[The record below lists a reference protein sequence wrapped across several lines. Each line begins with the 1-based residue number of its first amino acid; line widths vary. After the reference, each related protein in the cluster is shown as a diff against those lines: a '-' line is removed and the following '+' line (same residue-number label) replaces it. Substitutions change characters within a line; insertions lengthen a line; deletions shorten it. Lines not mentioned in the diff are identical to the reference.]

1 MLLAGKLFQELGDF
15 SYKRFALMKETASLK
30 LRTAKL
36 CLIVGS
42 ESKTEIHLSF
52 GCPDSCKD
60 SMDSKSH
67 SEPVAFRRSHSAREC
82 RDSNFSGLVAG
93 EWWHPADDG
102 RIACDLCPRDCR
114 LKPGDRGFCFV
125 RQNVDGQMKLTT
137 YGRSTGFCIDPIEK
151 KPLNHFLPGT
161 PVLSFGTAGCNLG
174 CKFCQNW
181 DISKSR
187 EVERLSE
194 LAMPDSIAVAAL
206 KTDCRSVAFTYNDP
220 IIWAEYAIDTAHECR
235 RLGIHPVAVTAGYIS
250 PAARAEFF
258 HAMDAA
264 NVDLKA
270 FTEDFYERITYS
282 KLQPVLDTL
291 HWLKHES
298 DVWFEITNLIIADT
312 NDSPDE
318 LRRMCDWILQ
328 AVGAE
333 VPVHFSAFHPD
344 FRMMDQP
351 RTPHETLVMARDIA
365 IRQGLKFVYVGNVN
379 DVFNQSTWCP
389 GCGELLIERNWYQLG
404 QWNLDGNSCRKCG
417 TSIPGRFDKAPGTWG
432 NRRQPIRISDY
443 ASPHAKST
451 SHSNATSTDL
461 AVAPTVKNDPPM
473 NTLKTAP
480 EISSTQQQA
489 LQLAACEIVAAAVNG
504 SAPQLSDPSL
514 GGLADLEV
522 MGVFVTLKKS
532 GQLRGCVGMLGEP
545 MTIRPALLQAGHRT
559 AVADQRFP
567 PVAAHELPQLT
578 LDVTILFNFETI
590 HEIGEA
596 RTNAVEVGKH
606 GLKIIHA
613 GRSGLLLPIVAVE
626 HQWDAR
632 TFLEQVCRKAGL
644 PSNAWLQPD
653 SQLLRFE
660 GRLIEGPFSAAVA
673 ERAIQSSAPPRSTL
687 PSQDYVRSLA
697 TFVTANIRSLTQGA
711 IPACFPAYLSDRT
724 VDGLAI
730 QLILPN
736 GQQITFSRLQPN
748 GGVPLQMTLL
758 ELAQSAASW
767 LQQTKNA
774 SSLVSQISADV
785 LLLFNAE
792 QLKSV
797 NSETLSRMNP
807 GETLLLLTDGNKT
820 AWRFHRNT
828 PLPQT
833 LQQLFQD
840 VSLSDPNQ
848 AGLFRFAAC
857 CSCDNVTF
865 SSRPQ
870 PQKGTALR
878 KAAVAGKFYPSS
890 PKALAGLINSCLG
903 TIPDEKERWPAV
915 MVPHAGLQ
923 YSGRIAGQVFRRIHI
938 PESVII
944 IGPRHTRNGVDLAV
958 APNAEW
964 ELPGQSITSDVALAQ
979 VIVAGVPA
987 LQFDAA
993 AHAAEHSI
1001 EVELPFLARLAP
1013 QARVVGITIGSASL
1027 EQCLTIGHQ
1036 LAAVIRTLPVQ
1047 PLLVVSSDMNH
1058 FATDA
1063 ENRRLDELALKAM
1076 ETMSPAKLYETVRSQ
1091 NISMC
1096 GVLPAVIV
1104 MTALESLGQLKQAV
1118 RTGYSTSAETSGD
1131 TSRVVGYAGMLLGP

>member
-1 MLLAGKLFQELGDF
+1 MNPTDSF
-15 SYKRFALMKETASLK
+15 
-30 LRTAKL
+30 
-36 CLIVGS
+36 
-42 ESKTEIHLSF
+42 KTSSINSRQISSTRRHTD
-52 GCPDSCKD
+52 PDGQ
-60 SMDSKSH
+60 
-67 SEPVAFRRSHSAREC
+67 A
-82 RDSNFSGLVAG
+82 AG
-93 EWWHPADDG
+93 EWWHEAADG
-102 RIACDLCPRDCR
+102 RIACDLCPRDCH

-151 KPLNHFLPGT
+151 KPLNHFFPGS

-194 LAMPDSIAVAAL
+194 LAMPESIAAAAL
-206 KTDCRSVAFTYNDP
+206 KTGCRSVAFTYNDP
-220 IIWAEYAIDTAHECR
+220 VIWAEYAIDTARECR
-235 RLGIHPVAVTAGYIS
+235 QLGIHPVAVTAGYIS
-250 PAARAEFF
+250 PSARAEFF

-298 DVWFEITNLIIADT
+298 DVWFEITNLIIPDA

-318 LRRMCDWILQ
+318 LRRMCDWILES
-328 AVGAE
+328 VGAE

-344 FRMMDQP
+344 FRMTDRP

-365 IRQGLKFVYVGNVN
+365 VRQGLKFVYVGNVN

-404 QWNLDGNSCRKCG
+404 QWNLDGNVCRKCR
-417 TSIPGRFDKAPGTWG
+417 TLIPGRFDMSPGSWG
-432 NRRQPIRISDY
+432 NRRQPIRISEY
-443 ASPHAKST
+443 AAGPQVSSRSNRSLLPLLEPNTDDSPKEFH
-451 SHSNATSTDL
+451 
-461 AVAPTVKNDPPM
+461 APTAPTLMNSPLM

-480 EISSTQQQA
+480 ELSSPQQHA
-489 LQLAACEIVAAAVNG
+489 LHLAACEIVAAAVNG
-504 SAPQLSDPSL
+504 TAPQLSDPSL

-522 MGVFVTLKKS
+522 MGVFVTLKKA

-545 MTIRPALLQAGHRT
+545 MMIRPALLQAGHRT

-567 PVAAHELPQLT
+567 PVAADELRDLT

-590 HEIGEA
+590 HEVGEA
-596 RTNAVEVGKH
+596 RTAAIKVGTH
-606 GLKIIHA
+606 GLKIVHQ

-626 HQWDAR
+626 QQWDAR

-644 PSNAWLQPD
+644 PANAWLQPD

-660 GRLIEGPFSAAVA
+660 GRLIEGPFSTVVA
-673 ERAIQSSAPPRSTL
+673 ERAIQSSAPPRAML
-687 PSQDYVRSLA
+687 PSQDNVRSLA

-711 IPACFPAYLSDRT
+711 IPACFPDHLSDRT

-730 QLILPN
+730 QFALSN
-736 GQQITFSRLQPN
+736 GQRITFSRLQPS
-748 GGVPLQMTLL
+748 GGLPLQMTLL

-774 SSLVSQISADV
+774 ASLVSQISADV

-797 NSETLSRMNP
+797 NAESLSRMNP
-807 GETLLLLTDGNKT
+807 AETLLLLTDGNKT
-820 AWRFHRNT
+820 AWRFHRHA
-828 PLPQT
+828 PSQHT
-833 LQQLFQD
+833 LQQLSQD

-848 AGLFRFAAC
+848 AALFRFTAC
-857 CSCDNVTF
+857 CSCDDVAF

-870 PQKGTALR
+870 PQQGPALR
-878 KAAVAGKFYPSS
+878 KSAVAGKFYPSS
-890 PKALAGLINSCLG
+890 PNALAGLINNCLG
-903 TIPDEKERWPAV
+903 EVPIEKEHWPAV

-923 YSGRIAGQVFRRIHI
+923 YSGRIAGQVFRRVRI

-964 ELPGQSITSDVALAQ
+964 ELPGQIVASDIALAKA
-979 VIVAGVPA
+979 IIAGIPG

-993 AHAAEHSI
+993 AHVAEHSI

-1013 QARVVGITIGSASL
+1013 QARIVGITIGSVSL
-1027 EQCLTIGHQ
+1027 EQCLAIGRQ
-1036 LAAVIRTLPVQ
+1036 LADVIRKLPVQ
-1047 PLLVVSSDMNH
+1047 PLLVISSDMNH
-1058 FATDA
+1058 FATDI

-1076 ETMSPAKLYETVRSQ
+1076 ETLSPVTLFETVRSQ

-1096 GVLPAVIV
+1096 GALPAVIV
-1104 MTALESLGQLKQAV
+1104 MAALESLGQLKQAV
-1118 RTGYSTSAETSGD
+1118 RTGYATSADVSGD
-1131 TSRVVGYAGMLLGP
+1131 ASRVVGYAGMLLGGKLTSMTSRNQIWPQDSIIPPA

>member
-1 MLLAGKLFQELGDF
+1 MNPTTHSQRDERENFQN
-15 SYKRFALMKETASLK
+15 SNRQ
-30 LRTAKL
+30 
-36 CLIVGS
+36 
-42 ESKTEIHLSF
+42 LSTS
-52 GCPDSCKD
+52 P
-60 SMDSKSH
+60 
-67 SEPVAFRRSHSAREC
+67 
-82 RDSNFSGLVAG
+82 SGQVEA
-93 EWWHPADDG
+93 EWWHFADDG

-194 LAMPDSIAVAAL
+194 LAMPESIAVAAQQ
-206 KTDCRSVAFTYNDP
+206 TGCRSVAFTYNDP

-250 PAARAEFF
+250 PGARAEFF

-298 DVWFEITNLIIADT
+298 DVWFEITNLIIPDT

-328 AVGAE
+328 SVGAE

-344 FRMMDQP
+344 FRMTDRP
-351 RTPHETLVMARDIA
+351 RTPHETLIMARDIA
-365 IRQGLKFVYVGNVN
+365 VSQGLKFVYVGNVN
-379 DVFNQSTWCP
+379 DVFNQSTWCS

-404 QWNLDGNSCRKCG
+404 QWNLDGNACRKCG
-417 TSIPGRFDKAPGTWG
+417 TLIPGRFDKAPGTWG
-432 NRRQPIRISDY
+432 NRRQPIRISEY
-443 ASPHAKST
+443 ASLQSR
-451 SHSNATSTDL
+451 SISNSNTTPMNTT
-461 AVAPTVKNDPPM
+461 VAPTVKTVKNEPPM
-473 NTLKTAP
+473 NALKTAP
-480 EISSTQQQA
+480 ELSSAQLQS

-545 MTIRPALLQAGHRT
+545 MKIRPALLQAGHRT

-567 PVAAHELPQLT
+567 PVTAHELPLLT

-596 RTNAVEVGKH
+596 RANTVEVGKH
-606 GLKIIHA
+606 GLKIIHQ

-626 HQWDAR
+626 HQWNSI

-644 PSNAWLQPD
+644 PSDAWLQPD

-660 GRLIEGPFSAAVA
+660 GRLIEGLFSTAAA
-673 ERAIQSSAPPRSTL
+673 ERAIKSSAPLRSTL
-687 PSQDYVRSLA
+687 PSRDYVRCLA
-697 TFVTANIRSLTQGA
+697 TFVAANIRSLAQGA
-711 IPACFPAYLSDRT
+711 IPACFPENLSDRT

-730 QLILPN
+730 QLTLPN
-736 GQQITFSRLQPN
+736 GQQITFSRLQAN

-767 LQQTKNA
+767 LQQTTNAA
-774 SSLVSQISADV
+774 SSVSQISADV
-785 LLLFNAE
+785 LLLFDAEPLKLVNAE
-792 QLKSV
+792 I
-797 NSETLSRMNP
+797 LSRMNP

-820 AWRFHRNT
+820 AWRFHRNA
-828 PLPQT
+828 PSHHT
-833 LQQLFQD
+833 LQQLVQD
-840 VSLSDPNQ
+840 LSLSDPNQ

-857 CSCDNVTF
+857 CSCDDVTF

-870 PQKGTALR
+870 PQKGAALR
-878 KAAVAGKFYPSS
+878 KSAVAEKFYPSS
-890 PKALAGLINSCLG
+890 PKALEGLVNSCLG
-903 TIPDEKERWPAV
+903 TIPDEKESWPAV

-923 YSGRIAGQVFRRIHI
+923 YSGRIAGQVFRRVHI

-944 IGPRHTRNGVDLAV
+944 IGPRHTRNGIDLAV

-964 ELPGQSITSDVALAQ
+964 ELPGQVIASDVALAQ
-979 VIVAGVPA
+979 AIVAGVPA

-1001 EVELPFLARLAP
+1001 EVELPFLAGLAP
-1013 QARVVGITIGSASL
+1013 QSRIVGITVGSSSL
-1027 EQCLTIGHQ
+1027 AQCLTIGHQ

-1047 PLLVVSSDMNH
+1047 PLLVISSDMNH

-1076 ETMSPAKLYETVRSQ
+1076 ETRSPAKLYETVRSQ

-1104 MTALESLGQLKQAV
+1104 MAALESLGQLKQVV
-1118 RTGYSTSAETSGD
+1118 RTGYATSADKSGD

>member
-1 MLLAGKLFQELGDF
+1 MNPTDSF
-15 SYKRFALMKETASLK
+15 
-30 LRTAKL
+30 
-36 CLIVGS
+36 
-42 ESKTEIHLSF
+42 KTSSINNRQISSTRRHTD
-52 GCPDSCKD
+52 PDGQ
-60 SMDSKSH
+60 
-67 SEPVAFRRSHSAREC
+67 A
-82 RDSNFSGLVAG
+82 AG
-93 EWWHPADDG
+93 EWWHEAADG
-102 RIACDLCPRDCR
+102 RIACDLCPRDCH

-151 KPLNHFLPGT
+151 KPLNHFFPGS

-194 LAMPDSIAVAAL
+194 LAMPESIAAAAL
-206 KTDCRSVAFTYNDP
+206 KTGCRSVAFTYNDP
-220 IIWAEYAIDTAHECR
+220 VIWAEYAIDTARECR
-235 RLGIHPVAVTAGYIS
+235 QLGIHPVAVTAGYIS
-250 PAARAEFF
+250 PSARAEFF

-298 DVWFEITNLIIADT
+298 DVWFEITNLIIPDA

-318 LRRMCDWILQ
+318 LRRMCDWILES
-328 AVGAE
+328 VGAE

-344 FRMMDQP
+344 FRMTDRP

-365 IRQGLKFVYVGNVN
+365 VRQGLKFVYVGNVN

-404 QWNLDGNSCRKCG
+404 QWNLDGNVCRKCR
-417 TSIPGRFDKAPGTWG
+417 TLIPGRFDMSPGSWG
-432 NRRQPIRISDY
+432 NRRQPIRISEY
-443 ASPHAKST
+443 AAGPQVSSRSNRSLLPLLEPNTDDSPKELH
-451 SHSNATSTDL
+451 
-461 AVAPTVKNDPPM
+461 APTAPTLMNSPLM

-480 EISSTQQQA
+480 ELSSPQQHA
-489 LQLAACEIVAAAVNG
+489 LQLAACEIVAAAVSG
-504 SAPQLSDPSL
+504 TAPQLSDPSL

-522 MGVFVTLKKS
+522 MGVFVTLKKA

-545 MTIRPALLQAGHRT
+545 MMIRPALLQAGHRT

-567 PVAAHELPQLT
+567 PVAADELRDLT

-590 HEIGEA
+590 HEVGEA
-596 RTNAVEVGKH
+596 RTAAIEVGTH
-606 GLKIIHA
+606 GLKIVHQ

-626 HQWDAR
+626 QQWDAR

-644 PSNAWLQPD
+644 PSNAWLQSD
-653 SQLLRFE
+653 AQLLRFE
-660 GRLIEGPFSAAVA
+660 GRLIEGPFSTAIA
-673 ERAIQSSAPPRSTL
+673 ERAIQSSAPPRAML
-687 PSQDYVRSLA
+687 PSQDNVRSLA

-711 IPACFPAYLSDRT
+711 IPACFPDHLSDRT

-730 QLILPN
+730 QFALSN
-736 GQQITFSRLQPN
+736 GQRITFSRLQPS
-748 GGVPLQMTLL
+748 GGLPLQMTLL

-774 SSLVSQISADV
+774 ASLVSQISADV

-797 NSETLSRMNP
+797 NAESLSRMNP

-820 AWRFHRNT
+820 AWRFHRHA
-828 PLPQT
+828 PSQHT
-833 LQQLFQD
+833 LQQLSQD

-848 AGLFRFAAC
+848 AALFRFTAC
-857 CSCDNVTF
+857 CSCDDVAF

-870 PQKGTALR
+870 PQQGPALR
-878 KAAVAGKFYPSS
+878 KSAVAGKFYPSS
-890 PKALAGLINSCLG
+890 PNALAGLINNCLG
-903 TIPDEKERWPAV
+903 EVPVEKEHWPAV

-923 YSGRIAGQVFRRIHI
+923 YSGRIAGQVFRRVRI

-964 ELPGQSITSDVALAQ
+964 ELPGQIVASDIALAKA
-979 VIVAGVPA
+979 IIAGIPG

-993 AHAAEHSI
+993 AHVAEHSI

-1013 QARVVGITIGSASL
+1013 MSRIVGITIGSASL
-1027 EQCLTIGHQ
+1027 EQCLVIGRQ
-1036 LAAVIRTLPVQ
+1036 LADVIRTLPVQ
-1047 PLLVVSSDMNH
+1047 PLLVISSDMNH
-1058 FATDA
+1058 FATDT

-1076 ETMSPAKLYETVRSQ
+1076 ETLSPVTLFETVRSQ

-1096 GVLPAVIV
+1096 GALPAVIV
-1104 MTALESLGQLKQAV
+1104 MAALESLGQLKRAV
-1118 RTGYSTSAETSGD
+1118 RTGYATSADTSGD

>member
-1 MLLAGKLFQELGDF
+1 MNPTDSFK
-15 SYKRFALMKETASLK
+15 TSLINS
-30 LRTAKL
+30 RQISSTRRH
-36 CLIVGS
+36 
-42 ESKTEIHLSF
+42 TD
-52 GCPDSCKD
+52 PDGQ
-60 SMDSKSH
+60 
-67 SEPVAFRRSHSAREC
+67 A
-82 RDSNFSGLVAG
+82 AG
-93 EWWHPADDG
+93 EWWHEAADG
-102 RIACDLCPRDCR
+102 RIACDLCPRDCH

-151 KPLNHFLPGT
+151 KPLNHFFPGS

-194 LAMPDSIAVAAL
+194 LAMPESIAAAAL
-206 KTDCRSVAFTYNDP
+206 KTGCRSVAFTYNDP
-220 IIWAEYAIDTAHECR
+220 VIWAEYAIDTARECR
-235 RLGIHPVAVTAGYIS
+235 QLGIHPVAVTAGYIS
-250 PAARAEFF
+250 PSARAEFF
-258 HAMDAA
+258 HATDAA

-298 DVWFEITNLIIADT
+298 DVWFEITNLIIPDA

-318 LRRMCDWILQ
+318 LRRMCDWILES
-328 AVGAE
+328 VGAE

-344 FRMMDQP
+344 FRMTDRP

-365 IRQGLKFVYVGNVN
+365 VRQGLKFVYVGNVN

-389 GCGELLIERNWYQLG
+389 CCGELLIERNGYQLG
-404 QWNLDGNSCRKCG
+404 QWNLDGNACRKCR
-417 TSIPGRFDKAPGTWG
+417 TLIPGHFDMSPGSWG
-432 NRRQPIRISDY
+432 NRRQPIRISEY
-443 ASPHAKST
+443 ASELQVSSKSNHNLLPQLEPNTDDSLTNPHT
-451 SHSNATSTDL
+451 
-461 AVAPTVKNDPPM
+461 PTAITLTNSPVM

-480 EISSTQQQA
+480 ELSSPQQHA

-522 MGVFVTLKKS
+522 MGVFVTLKKA

-545 MTIRPALLQAGHRT
+545 MQIRPALLQAGHRT

-567 PVAAHELPQLT
+567 PVAADELRDLT

-590 HEIGEA
+590 HELGEA
-596 RTNAVEVGKH
+596 RIDAVEVGKH
-606 GLKIIHA
+606 GLKIIHQ

-626 HQWDAR
+626 HQWDTR

-644 PSNAWLQPD
+644 PSNAWLQSD

-660 GRLIEGPFSAAVA
+660 GRLIEGSFSTAVA
-673 ERAIQSSAPPRSTL
+673 ERAIRSSAPPGSTL
-687 PSQDYVRSLA
+687 PSQDNVRSLA

-711 IPACFPAYLSDRT
+711 IPACFPAHLSDRT

-730 QLILPN
+730 QLVLPDA
-736 GQQITFSRLQPN
+736 QRITFSRLQPN

-758 ELAQSAASW
+758 ELAQSAANW
-767 LQQTKNA
+767 LQQTKVGA
-774 SSLVSQISADV
+774 SLVNKISADV

-792 QLKSV
+792 QIKSV
-797 NSETLSRMNP
+797 NSEILSRMNP
-807 GETLLLLTDGNKT
+807 AETLLLLTDGNKT
-820 AWRFHRNT
+820 AWRFHRNA
-828 PLPQT
+828 PPEQT
-833 LQQLFQD
+833 FQQLLQD
-840 VSLSDPNQ
+840 IGLFDLNQ

-857 CSCDNVTF
+857 CSCNDVAF
-865 SSRPQ
+865 SGRPQ
-870 PQKGTALR
+870 PQQGPALR
-878 KAAVAGKFYPSS
+878 KSAVAGKFYPSS
-890 PKALAGLINSCLG
+890 PKALAGLINNCIG
-903 TIPDEKERWPAV
+903 EVPAEREHWPAV

-923 YSGRIAGQVFRRIHI
+923 YSGRIAGEVFRRVRI

-964 ELPGQSITSDVALAQ
+964 ELPGQIVASDIALAKA
-979 VIVAGVPA
+979 IIAGIPG

-1001 EVELPFLARLAP
+1001 EMELPFLARLAP
-1013 QARVVGITIGSASL
+1013 QARIVGITIGSASL
-1027 EQCLTIGHQ
+1027 EQCLAIGRQ
-1036 LAAVIRTLPVQ
+1036 LADVIRKLPVQ
-1047 PLLVVSSDMNH
+1047 PLLVISSDMNH
-1058 FATDA
+1058 FATDT

-1076 ETMSPAKLYETVRSQ
+1076 ETLSPVTLFETVRTQ

-1104 MTALESLGQLKQAV
+1104 MAALESLGQLKQAV
-1118 RTGYSTSAETSGD
+1118 RTGYATSADTSGD

>member
-1 MLLAGKLFQELGDF
+1 MNPAG
-15 SYKRFALMKETASLK
+15 
-30 LRTAKL
+30 
-36 CLIVGS
+36 
-42 ESKTEIHLSF
+42 SF
-52 GCPDSCKD
+52 NTSSIAGRRIS
-60 SMDSKSH
+60 STWREMDSDGQ
-67 SEPVAFRRSHSAREC
+67 A
-82 RDSNFSGLVAG
+82 AG
-93 EWWHPADDG
+93 EWWHQAADG

-151 KPLNHFLPGT
+151 KPLNHFFPGS

-194 LAMPDSIAVAAL
+194 LAMPDSIAAAAQQ
-206 KTDCRSVAFTYNDP
+206 TGCRSVAFTYNDP
-220 IIWAEYAIDTAHECR
+220 VIWAEYAIDTARECR
-235 RLGIHPVAVTAGYIS
+235 QQGIHPVAVTAGYIS
-250 PAARAEFF
+250 PGARAEFF

-282 KLQPVLDTL
+282 KLQPVLETL

-298 DVWFEITNLIIADT
+298 DVWFEITNLIIPDA
-312 NDSPDE
+312 NDNPDE
-318 LRRMCDWILQ
+318 LRRMCDWILES
-328 AVGAE
+328 VGAE

-344 FRMMDQP
+344 FRLMDRP

-379 DVFNQSTWCP
+379 DVVNQSTWCP

-404 QWNLDGNSCRKCG
+404 QWNLDGNVCRKCR
-417 TSIPGRFDKAPGTWG
+417 TVIPGHFDQSPGSWG
-432 NRRQPIRISDY
+432 NRRQPIRISEY
-443 ASPHAKST
+443 ST
-451 SHSNATSTDL
+451 EPQVSSGSNRSLLPQLDPNNEGPLKNFNPPVTPTSMDSRL
-461 AVAPTVKNDPPM
+461 M
-473 NTLKTAP
+473 NTLKTTP
-480 EISSTQQQA
+480 QFSSSQQQA
-489 LQLAACEIVAAAVNG
+489 LHLAACEIVAAAVA
-504 SAPQLSDPSL
+504 STAPQLSDPSL
-514 GGLADLEV
+514 SGLAQFEV
-522 MGVFVTLKKS
+522 MGVFVTLKKA

-545 MTIRPALLQAGHRT
+545 MKIRPALLQAGHRA
-559 AVADQRFP
+559 AVADQRFT
-567 PVAAHELPQLT
+567 PVAANELRDLT

-590 HEIGEA
+590 HETGES
-596 RTNAVEVGKH
+596 RTDAVEVGKH
-606 GLKIIHA
+606 GLKIIHQ
-613 GRSGLLLPIVAVE
+613 GRSGLLLPIVAIE

-644 PSNAWLQPD
+644 PTNAWLQPD

-660 GRLIEGPFSAAVA
+660 GRMIEGPFSSAVA
-673 ERAIQSSAPPRSTL
+673 DQSVRSSAPPRSTL

-697 TFVTANIRSLTQGA
+697 TFVTANIRSLIQGA
-711 IPACFPAYLSDRT
+711 IPACFPDHLSDQT
-724 VDGLAI
+724 VDGLAV

-736 GQQITFSRLQPN
+736 GPRITFSRLQPS

-758 ELAQSAASW
+758 ELAQSAATW
-767 LQQTKNA
+767 LRQSKIA
-774 SSLVSQISADV
+774 ASQISADV

-797 NSETLSRMNP
+797 NSESLSRLNP
-807 GETLLLLTDGNKT
+807 EETLLLLTDGNKT
-820 AWRFHRNT
+820 AWRFQRKA
-828 PLPQT
+828 PLEQT

-840 VSLSDPNQ
+840 IGLSDPNQ
-848 AGLFRFAAC
+848 AGLFCFAAC
-857 CSCDNVTF
+857 CSCDEVSVT
-865 SSRPQ
+865 SRPQ
-870 PQKGTALR
+870 PQQGPALR
-878 KAAVAGKFYPSS
+878 KPSVAGKFYPSS
-890 PKALAGLINSCLG
+890 PKALAGLINNYLG
-903 TIPDEKERWPAV
+903 EVPVEKESWPAV

-923 YSGRIAGQVFRRIHI
+923 YSGRIAGQVFRRVHI
-938 PESVII
+938 PASVII
-944 IGPRHTRNGVDLAV
+944 IGPRHSRNGVDLAV
-958 APNAEW
+958 APNSEW
-964 ELPGQSITSDVALAQ
+964 ELPGQVIASDVALAKA
-979 VIVAGVPA
+979 IVAGIPG

-1013 QARVVGITIGSASL
+1013 HSRIVGITIGSATL
-1027 EQCLTIGHQ
+1027 EQSLTIGRQ
-1036 LAAVIRTLPVQ
+1036 LADVIRTLPVQ
-1047 PLLVVSSDMNH
+1047 PLLVISSDMNH

-1063 ENRRLDELALKAM
+1063 ENRRLDELALTAM
-1076 ETMSPAKLYETVRSQ
+1076 ETLSPAKLYETVRSQ

-1104 MTALESLGQLKQAV
+1104 MAALESLGQLKQAV
-1118 RTGYSTSAETSGD
+1118 RTGYATSADTSGE

>member
-1 MLLAGKLFQELGDF
+1 MNPTDSF
-15 SYKRFALMKETASLK
+15 
-30 LRTAKL
+30 
-36 CLIVGS
+36 
-42 ESKTEIHLSF
+42 KTSSINSRQISSTRRHTD
-52 GCPDSCKD
+52 PD
-60 SMDSKSH
+60 
-67 SEPVAFRRSHSAREC
+67 
-82 RDSNFSGLVAG
+82 GQTAG
-93 EWWHPADDG
+93 EWWHEAADG
-102 RIACDLCPRDCR
+102 RIACDLCPRDCH

-151 KPLNHFLPGT
+151 KPLNHFFPGS

-194 LAMPDSIAVAAL
+194 LAMPESIAAAAL
-206 KTDCRSVAFTYNDP
+206 KTGCRSVAFTYNDP
-220 IIWAEYAIDTAHECR
+220 VIWAEYAIDTARECR
-235 RLGIHPVAVTAGYIS
+235 QLGIHPVAVTAGYIS
-250 PAARAEFF
+250 PSARAEFF

-298 DVWFEITNLIIADT
+298 DVWFEITNLIIPDA

-328 AVGAE
+328 SVGAE

-344 FRMMDQP
+344 FRMTDRP

-365 IRQGLKFVYVGNVN
+365 VRQGLKFVYVGNVN

-389 GCGELLIERNWYQLG
+389 CCGELLIERNWYQLG
-404 QWNLDGNSCRKCG
+404 QWNLDGNVCRKCR
-417 TSIPGRFDKAPGTWG
+417 TLIPGHFNMSPGSWG
-432 NRRQPIRISDY
+432 NRRQPIRISEY
-443 ASPHAKST
+443 AAEPQGPSMSNRSLLPQLELNNDDSPKVLHVPT
-451 SHSNATSTDL
+451 
-461 AVAPTVKNDPPM
+461 APTLINSPVM

-480 EISSTQQQA
+480 ELSLSQQQA

-504 SAPQLSDPSL
+504 TAPQLSDPSL

-545 MTIRPALLQAGHRT
+545 MMIRPALLQAGHRT

-567 PVAAHELPQLT
+567 PVAADELQDLT

-590 HEIGEA
+590 HEVGEA
-596 RTNAVEVGKH
+596 RTAAIEVGKH
-606 GLKIIHA
+606 GLKIIHQ

-626 HQWDAR
+626 QQWDAR

-644 PSNAWLQPD
+644 PSNSWLQSD

-660 GRLIEGPFSAAVA
+660 GRLIEGPFSSNVA
-673 ERAIQSSAPPRSTL
+673 ERAIQSSALPRSTL

-697 TFVTANIRSLTQGA
+697 TFVTANIRSLAQGA
-711 IPACFPAYLSDRT
+711 IPACFPSHLSDRT

-730 QLILPN
+730 QLALSN
-736 GQQITFSRLQPN
+736 GQRITFSKLQPSS
-748 GGVPLQMTLL
+748 GVPLQMTLL
-758 ELAQSAASW
+758 ELAQSAANW
-767 LQQTKNA
+767 LQQSKTA
-774 SSLVSQISADV
+774 PSQISADV

-792 QLKSV
+792 QLKSL
-797 NSETLSRMNP
+797 NSESLSRLNP
-807 GETLLLLTDGNKT
+807 EDTLLLLTDGSKT
-820 AWRFHRNT
+820 TWRFQRKV
-828 PLPQT
+828 LLEQT

-840 VSLSDPNQ
+840 LALSDSSQ
-848 AGLFRFAAC
+848 AGLFRFTAC
-857 CSCDNVTF
+857 CSCDEVSVT
-865 SSRPQ
+865 SRPQ
-870 PQKGTALR
+870 PQQGPALR
-878 KAAVAGKFYPSS
+878 KPAVAGKFYPSS

-903 TIPDEKERWPAV
+903 IVPEEKEHWPAV

-923 YSGRIAGQVFRRIHI
+923 YSGRIAGEVFRRVHI

-958 APNAEW
+958 APNVEW
-964 ELPGQSITSDVALAQ
+964 ELPGQIVASDIALAKA
-979 VIVAGVPA
+979 IIAGIPG

-1013 QARVVGITIGSASL
+1013 QARIVGITIGSASV
-1027 EQCLTIGHQ
+1027 EQCLTIGRQ
-1036 LAAVIRTLPVQ
+1036 LADIIRKLPVQ
-1047 PLLVVSSDMNH
+1047 PLLVISSDMNH
-1058 FATDA
+1058 FATDS

-1076 ETMSPAKLYETVRSQ
+1076 ETLSPVTLFETVRSQ

-1104 MTALESLGQLKQAV
+1104 MAALESLGQLKQAV
-1118 RTGYSTSAETSGD
+1118 RTGYATSADTSGD

>member
-1 MLLAGKLFQELGDF
+1 MNPTTHSQRDEREHFQN
-15 SYKRFALMKETASLK
+15 
-30 LRTAKL
+30 
-36 CLIVGS
+36 
-42 ESKTEIHLSF
+42 
-52 GCPDSCKD
+52 
-60 SMDSKSH
+60 
-67 SEPVAFRRSHSAREC
+67 
-82 RDSNFSGLVAG
+82 SNRQSSTSPSGQVEA
-93 EWWHPADDG
+93 EWWHFADDG

-194 LAMPDSIAVAAL
+194 LAMPDSIAAAAQQ
-206 KTDCRSVAFTYNDP
+206 TGCRSVAFTYNDP

-250 PAARAEFF
+250 PGARAEFF

-298 DVWFEITNLIIADT
+298 DVWFEITNLIIPDT
-312 NDSPDE
+312 NDNPDE

-328 AVGAE
+328 SVGAE

-344 FRMMDQP
+344 FRMMDRP
-351 RTPHETLVMARDIA
+351 RTPHETLIMAREIA
-365 IRQGLKFVYVGNVN
+365 VRQGLKFVYVGNVN

-404 QWNLDGNSCRKCG
+404 QWNLDGNACRKCG
-417 TSIPGRFDKAPGTWG
+417 TAIPGRFDKAPGTWG
-432 NRRQPIRISDY
+432 NHRQPIRISEY
-443 ASPHAKST
+443 ASPQSRSIHN
-451 SHSNATSTDL
+451 SNTTPVNTT
-461 AVAPTVKNDPPM
+461 VAPTVKTVKNEPPM
-473 NTLKTAP
+473 NALKTAP
-480 EISSTQQQA
+480 ELSSAQQQS
-489 LQLAACEIVAAAVNG
+489 LHLAACEIVAAAANG

-545 MTIRPALLQAGHRT
+545 MRIRPALLQAGHRT
-559 AVADQRFP
+559 AASDQRFP
-567 PVAAHELPQLT
+567 PVATSELPGLT

-590 HEIGEA
+590 HEIGEVRA
-596 RTNAVEVGKH
+596 SAVEVGKH
-606 GLKIIHA
+606 GLKIIHS

-644 PSNAWLQPD
+644 SSNAWLQSD

-673 ERAIQSSAPPRSTL
+673 EQAIQKSTTSQSPL
-687 PSQDYVRSLA
+687 PSQDYVRALA
-697 TFVTANIRSLTQGA
+697 AFVTANVRSLTQGA
-711 IPACFPAYLSDRT
+711 IPACLPDHLSDRT

-730 QLILPN
+730 QLTVPS
-736 GQQITFSRLQPN
+736 GQRVTFSRLQPN

-767 LQQTKNA
+767 LQQTKSAA
-774 SSLVSQISADV
+774 SPVSQISADV

-792 QLKSV
+792 PLKLV
-797 NSETLSRMNP
+797 NAEILSRMNP
-807 GETLLLLTDGNKT
+807 GETLLLLADGNKT
-820 AWRFHRNT
+820 AWRFHRNA
-828 PLPQT
+828 PSQHT
-833 LQQLFQD
+833 LQQLSQD
-840 VSLSDPNQ
+840 IGLSDPNQ

-857 CSCDNVTF
+857 CSCDDVTF

-870 PQKGTALR
+870 PQQGPALR
-878 KAAVAGKFYPSS
+878 KSAVAGKFYPSS
-890 PKALAGLINSCLG
+890 PKALAGLINNCLG
-903 TIPDEKERWPAV
+903 TIPDEKESWPAV

-964 ELPGQSITSDVALAQ
+964 ELPGQNLASDVALAQ
-979 VIVAGVPA
+979 AIVAGVPA

-1013 QARVVGITIGSASL
+1013 QARIVGITIGSASF

-1036 LAAVIRTLPVQ
+1036 LADVIRTLPVQ
-1047 PLLVVSSDMNH
+1047 PLLVISSDMNH
-1058 FATDA
+1058 FASDA
-1063 ENRRLDELALKAM
+1063 ENRRLDELAIKAM
-1076 ETMSPAKLYETVRSQ
+1076 ETLSPAKLYETVRSQ

-1104 MTALESLGQLKQAV
+1104 MAALESLGQLKQAV
-1118 RTGYSTSAETSGD
+1118 RTGYATSADTSGD
-1131 TSRVVGYAGMLLGP
+1131 TSRVVGYVGMLLGP

>member
-1 MLLAGKLFQELGDF
+1 MNPTDSFK
-15 SYKRFALMKETASLK
+15 TSLINS
-30 LRTAKL
+30 RQISSTRRH
-36 CLIVGS
+36 
-42 ESKTEIHLSF
+42 TD
-52 GCPDSCKD
+52 PDGQ
-60 SMDSKSH
+60 
-67 SEPVAFRRSHSAREC
+67 A
-82 RDSNFSGLVAG
+82 AG
-93 EWWHPADDG
+93 EWWHEAADG
-102 RIACDLCPRDCR
+102 RIACDLCPRDCH

-125 RQNVDGQMKLTT
+125 RQNVDGQVKLTT

-151 KPLNHFLPGT
+151 KPLNHFFPGS

-194 LAMPDSIAVAAL
+194 LAMPESIAAAAL
-206 KTDCRSVAFTYNDP
+206 KTGCRSVAFTYNDP
-220 IIWAEYAIDTAHECR
+220 VIWAEYAIDTARECR
-235 RLGIHPVAVTAGYIS
+235 QLGIHPVAVTAGYIS
-250 PAARAEFF
+250 PSVRAEFF

-298 DVWFEITNLIIADT
+298 DVWFEITNLIIPDM

-328 AVGAE
+328 SVGAE

-344 FRMMDQP
+344 FRMTDRP

-365 IRQGLKFVYVGNVN
+365 VRQGLKFVYVGNVN

-389 GCGELLIERNWYQLG
+389 CCGELLIERNWYQLG
-404 QWNLDGNSCRKCG
+404 QWNLDGNACRKCG
-417 TSIPGRFDKAPGTWG
+417 TLIPGRFDKAPGIWG
-432 NRRQPIRISDY
+432 NRRQPIRISEY
-443 ASPHAKST
+443 ASELQVSSKSNHNLLPQLEPNTDDSLTNPHT
-451 SHSNATSTDL
+451 
-461 AVAPTVKNDPPM
+461 PTAITLTNSPVM

-480 EISSTQQQA
+480 ELSSPQQKA
-489 LQLAACEIVAAAVNG
+489 LHVAACEIVAAAVNG

-545 MTIRPALLQAGHRT
+545 MKIRPALLQAGHRT

-567 PVAAHELPQLT
+567 PVAADELRDLT

-590 HEIGEA
+590 HELGEA
-596 RTNAVEVGKH
+596 RIDAVEVGKH
-606 GLKIIHA
+606 GLKIIHQ

-626 HQWDAR
+626 HQWDTR

-660 GRLIEGPFSAAVA
+660 GRLIEGSFSTAVA
-673 ERAIQSSAPPRSTL
+673 ERAIRSSAPPRSTL
-687 PSQDYVRSLA
+687 PSQDNVRSLA

-711 IPACFPAYLSDRT
+711 IPACFPAHLSDRT

-730 QLILPN
+730 QLVLPDA
-736 GQQITFSRLQPN
+736 QRITFSRLQPN

-758 ELAQSAASW
+758 ELAQSAANW
-767 LQQTKNA
+767 LQQTKVGA
-774 SSLVSQISADV
+774 SLVNKISADV

-792 QLKSV
+792 QIKSV
-797 NSETLSRMNP
+797 NSEILSRMNP
-807 GETLLLLTDGNKT
+807 AETLLLLTDGNKT
-820 AWRFHRNT
+820 AWRFHRNA
-828 PLPQT
+828 PPEQT
-833 LQQLFQD
+833 FQQLLQD
-840 VSLSDPNQ
+840 IGLSDLVQ

-857 CSCDNVTF
+857 CSCNDVAF

-870 PQKGTALR
+870 PQQGPALR
-878 KAAVAGKFYPSS
+878 KSAVAGKFYPSS
-890 PKALAGLINSCLG
+890 PNALAGLINNCIG
-903 TIPDEKERWPAV
+903 EVPAEREHWPAV

-923 YSGRIAGQVFRRIHI
+923 YSGRIAGEVFRRVRI

-964 ELPGQSITSDVALAQ
+964 ELPGQIVASDIALAKA
-979 VIVAGVPA
+979 IIAGIPG

-1013 QARVVGITIGSASL
+1013 QARIVGITIGSASL
-1027 EQCLTIGHQ
+1027 EQCLAIGRQ
-1036 LAAVIRTLPVQ
+1036 LADVIRKLPVQ
-1047 PLLVVSSDMNH
+1047 PLLVISSDMNH
-1058 FATDA
+1058 FATDT

-1076 ETMSPAKLYETVRSQ
+1076 ETLSPVTLFETVRTQ

-1104 MTALESLGQLKQAV
+1104 MAALESLGQLKQAV
-1118 RTGYSTSAETSGD
+1118 RTGYATSADTSGD

>member
-1 MLLAGKLFQELGDF
+1 MNPLDSVKTSSINGRLLSSTRRHTD
-15 SYKRFALMKETASLK
+15 
-30 LRTAKL
+30 
-36 CLIVGS
+36 
-42 ESKTEIHLSF
+42 
-52 GCPDSCKD
+52 PDGQ
-60 SMDSKSH
+60 
-67 SEPVAFRRSHSAREC
+67 A
-82 RDSNFSGLVAG
+82 AG
-93 EWWHPADDG
+93 EWWHEAADG
-102 RIACDLCPRDCR
+102 RIACDLCPRDCH

-151 KPLNHFLPGT
+151 KPLNHFFPGS

-194 LAMPDSIAVAAL
+194 LAMPESIAAAAL
-206 KTDCRSVAFTYNDP
+206 KTGCRSVAFTYNDP
-220 IIWAEYAIDTAHECR
+220 VIWAEYAIDTARECR
-235 RLGIHPVAVTAGYIS
+235 QLGIHPVAVTAGYIS
-250 PAARAEFF
+250 PSARAEFF

-298 DVWFEITNLIIADT
+298 DVWFEITNLIIPDA

-318 LRRMCDWILQ
+318 LRRMCDWILES
-328 AVGAE
+328 VGAE

-344 FRMMDQP
+344 FRMTDRP

-365 IRQGLKFVYVGNVN
+365 VRQGLKFVYVGNVN

-389 GCGELLIERNWYQLG
+389 CCGELLIERNWYQLG
-404 QWNLDGNSCRKCG
+404 QWNLDGNVCRKCR
-417 TSIPGRFDKAPGTWG
+417 TLIPGHFDRSPGSWG
-432 NRRQPIRISDY
+432 NRRQPIRISEY
-443 ASPHAKST
+443 AAEPLGPSMSNRSLLPQLESNNDDSPKALHVPTA
-451 SHSNATSTDL
+451 ATFINSP
-461 AVAPTVKNDPPM
+461 VM
-473 NTLKTAP
+473 NTQKTAP
-480 EISSTQQQA
+480 ELSLPQQQA

-504 SAPQLSDPSL
+504 TAPQLSDPSL

-545 MTIRPALLQAGHRT
+545 MKICAALLQAGHRT

-567 PVAAHELPQLT
+567 PVAAHELPHLT

-590 HEIGEA
+590 HEVGEA
-596 RTNAVEVGKH
+596 RTAAIEVGKH
-606 GLKIIHA
+606 GLKIIHL

-626 HQWDAR
+626 QQWDAR

-644 PSNAWLQPD
+644 PSNSWLQSD

-660 GRLIEGPFSAAVA
+660 GRLIEGPFSAAIA
-673 ERAIQSSAPPRSTL
+673 ERAIQSSTTLRPTL
-687 PSQDYVRSLA
+687 PSPDYVRSLA
-697 TFVTANIRSLTQGA
+697 TFVTANIRSLAQGA
-711 IPACFPAYLSDRT
+711 IPACFPSHLSDRT

-730 QLILPN
+730 QLALSS
-736 GQQITFSRLQPN
+736 GQRITFSKLQPSS
-748 GGVPLQMTLL
+748 GVPLQMTLL
-758 ELAQSAASW
+758 ELAQSAANW
-767 LQQTKNA
+767 LQQSKTA
-774 SSLVSQISADV
+774 PSQISADV

-792 QLKSV
+792 QLKSL
-797 NSETLSRMNP
+797 NSESLSRLNP
-807 GETLLLLTDGNKT
+807 EDTLLLLTDGSKT
-820 AWRFHRNT
+820 TWRFQRKVR
-828 PLPQT
+828 LEQT

-840 VSLSDPNQ
+840 LALSDSSQ
-848 AGLFRFAAC
+848 AGLFRFTAC
-857 CSCDNVTF
+857 CSCDEVSVT
-865 SSRPQ
+865 SRPQ
-870 PQKGTALR
+870 PQQGPALR
-878 KAAVAGKFYPSS
+878 KPAVAGKFYPSS

-903 TIPDEKERWPAV
+903 IVPEEKEHWPAM

-923 YSGRIAGQVFRRIHI
+923 YSGRIAGQVFRRVHI

-958 APNAEW
+958 APNVEW
-964 ELPGQSITSDVALAQ
+964 ELPGQVVASDAALAKA
-979 VIVAGVPA
+979 IVAGIPG

-1013 QARVVGITIGSASL
+1013 QARIVGITIGSASL
-1027 EQCLTIGHQ
+1027 EQCLTIGRQ
-1036 LAAVIRTLPVQ
+1036 LADIIRKLPTQ
-1047 PLLVVSSDMNH
+1047 PLLVISSDMNH
-1058 FATDA
+1058 FATDS

-1076 ETMSPAKLYETVRSQ
+1076 ETLSPVTLFETVRSQ
-1091 NISMC
+1091 SISMC

-1104 MTALESLGQLKQAV
+1104 MAALESLGQLKQAV
-1118 RTGYSTSAETSGD
+1118 RTGYATSADTSGD

>member
-1 MLLAGKLFQELGDF
+1 MNPTDSFKTSSINSRQLSSNRRHTDPDGK
-15 SYKRFALMKETASLK
+15 A
-30 LRTAKL
+30 
-36 CLIVGS
+36 
-42 ESKTEIHLSF
+42 
-52 GCPDSCKD
+52 
-60 SMDSKSH
+60 
-67 SEPVAFRRSHSAREC
+67 
-82 RDSNFSGLVAG
+82 AG
-93 EWWHPADDG
+93 EWWHEAADG
-102 RIACDLCPRDCR
+102 RIACDLCPRDCH

-151 KPLNHFLPGT
+151 KPLNHFFPGS

-194 LAMPDSIAVAAL
+194 LAMPESIAAAAL
-206 KTDCRSVAFTYNDP
+206 KTGCRSVAFTYNDP
-220 IIWAEYAIDTAHECR
+220 VIWAEYAIDTARECR
-235 RLGIHPVAVTAGYIS
+235 QLGIHPVAVTAGYITPS
-250 PAARAEFF
+250 ARAEFF

-298 DVWFEITNLIIADT
+298 DVWFEITNLIIPDA

-318 LRRMCDWILQ
+318 LRRMCDWILES
-328 AVGAE
+328 VGAE

-344 FRMMDQP
+344 FRMTDRP

-365 IRQGLKFVYVGNVN
+365 VRQGLKFVYIGNVN

-404 QWNLDGNSCRKCG
+404 LWNLDGNVCRKCR
-417 TSIPGRFDKAPGTWG
+417 TLIPGRFDKSPGSWG
-432 NRRQPIRISDY
+432 NRRQPIRISEY
-443 ASPHAKST
+443 AAEPQVPSMLNRSLLPQLESNNDDSPEDLHAPP
-451 SHSNATSTDL
+451 
-461 AVAPTVKNDPPM
+461 APTLMNSRVM

-480 EISSTQQQA
+480 ELSLSQQQA

-504 SAPQLSDPSL
+504 TAPHLSDPSL

-545 MTIRPALLQAGHRT
+545 MKIRPALLQAGHRT

-567 PVAAHELPQLT
+567 PVAAHELPHLT

-596 RTNAVEVGKH
+596 RTAAIEVGKH
-606 GLKIIHA
+606 GLRIIHQ

-626 HQWDAR
+626 QQWDAR

-644 PSNAWLQPD
+644 SSNAWLQPD

-660 GRLIEGPFSAAVA
+660 GRLIEGPFSTSVA

-697 TFVTANIRSLTQGA
+697 TFVTANIRSLAQGA
-711 IPACFPAYLSDRT
+711 IPACFPSHLSDRA

-730 QLILPN
+730 QLALSN
-736 GQQITFSRLQPN
+736 GQRITFSKLQPSS
-748 GGVPLQMTLL
+748 GVPLQMTLL

-767 LQQTKNA
+767 LQQSKTA
-774 SSLVSQISADV
+774 PSQISADV

-792 QLKSV
+792 QLKSL
-797 NSETLSRMNP
+797 NSESLSRLNP
-807 GETLLLLTDGNKT
+807 EDTLLLLTDGSKT
-820 AWRFHRNT
+820 TWRFQRKVC
-828 PLPQT
+828 LEQT

-840 VSLSDPNQ
+840 IALSDSSQ
-848 AGLFRFAAC
+848 AGLFRFTAC
-857 CSCDNVTF
+857 CSCDEVSVT
-865 SSRPQ
+865 SRPQ
-870 PQKGTALR
+870 PQQGPALR
-878 KAAVAGKFYPSS
+878 KPAVAGKFYPAS
-890 PKALAGLINSCLG
+890 PKALAGRINSCLG
-903 TIPDEKERWPAV
+903 IISEEKEHWPAV

-923 YSGRIAGQVFRRIHI
+923 YSGRIAGEVFRRVHI

-958 APNAEW
+958 APNVEW
-964 ELPGQSITSDVALAQ
+964 ELPGQIVASDIALAKA
-979 VIVAGVPA
+979 IVAGIPG

-1013 QARVVGITIGSASL
+1013 RARVVGITIGSASL
-1027 EQCLTIGHQ
+1027 EQCLAIGRQ
-1036 LAAVIRTLPVQ
+1036 LADVIRTLPVP
-1047 PLLVVSSDMNH
+1047 PLLVISSDMNH
-1058 FATDA
+1058 FATDT

-1076 ETMSPAKLYETVRSQ
+1076 ETLSPVTLFETVRSQ

-1104 MTALESLGQLKQAV
+1104 MAALESLGQLNQAV
-1118 RTGYSTSAETSGD
+1118 RTGYATSADVSGD
-1131 TSRVVGYAGMLLGP
+1131 ADRVVGYAGMLLG

>member
-1 MLLAGKLFQELGDF
+1 MTQMNSSAAAELNGRQAF
-15 SYKRFALMKETASLK
+15 STR
-30 LRTAKL
+30 R
-36 CLIVGS
+36 GND
-42 ESKTEIHLSF
+42 
-52 GCPDSCKD
+52 PDG
-60 SMDSKSH
+60 H
-67 SEPVAFRRSHSAREC
+67 IAA
-82 RDSNFSGLVAG
+82 
-93 EWWHPADDG
+93 EWWHFADDG

-125 RQNVDGQMKLTT
+125 RQNVDGHMKLTT

-194 LAMPDSIAVAAL
+194 LAMPASIAAAAQ
-206 KTDCRSVAFTYNDP
+206 KTGCRSVAFTYNDP

-250 PAARAEFF
+250 PGARAEFF

-282 KLQPVLDTL
+282 KLQPVLETL

-298 DVWFEITNLIIADT
+298 DVWFEITNLIIPDT

-318 LRRMCDWILQ
+318 LRRMCDWILES
-328 AVGAE
+328 VGAE

-344 FRMMDQP
+344 FRMMDRP
-351 RTPHETLVMARDIA
+351 RTPHETLIMAREIA
-365 IRQGLKFVYVGNVN
+365 VRQGLKFVYVGNVN

-404 QWNLDGNSCRKCG
+404 QWNLDGNACRKCG
-417 TSIPGRFDKAPGTWG
+417 ALIPGRFDKAPGTWG
-432 NRRQPIRISDY
+432 NRRQPIRISEY
-443 ASPHAKST
+443 ASPPQRLST
-451 SHSNATSTDL
+451 NLSTPQTNTS
-461 AVAPTVKNDPPM
+461 VALPVQNNPPM
-473 NTLKTAP
+473 NAVKTAP
-480 EISSTQQQA
+480 ELSSTQQQA

-545 MTIRPALLQAGHRT
+545 MKIRPALLQAGHRT
-559 AVADQRFP
+559 AVSDQRFP
-567 PVAAHELPQLT
+567 PVAAHELPLLT

-596 RTNAVEVGKH
+596 RAKAVEVGKH
-606 GLKIIHA
+606 GLKIIHE

-644 PSNAWLQPD
+644 PSNTWLQPD
-653 SQLLRFE
+653 CQLLRFE

-673 ERAIQSSAPPRSTL
+673 ERAIQSSTPRRKNL
-687 PSQDYVRSLA
+687 PSPDNVRSIA
-697 TFVTANIRSLTQGA
+697 TFVTGNVRSLTHGA
-711 IPACFPAYLSDRT
+711 IPACFPDHLSDRT

-730 QLILPN
+730 QLTLPN
-736 GQQITFSRLQPN
+736 AQRITFSRLQPS

-758 ELAQSAASW
+758 ELCQSAAQW
-767 LQQTKNA
+767 LQQTKGGA
-774 SSLVSQISADV
+774 SVVDQITADV

-792 QLKSV
+792 RLKSV
-797 NSETLSRMNP
+797 NSEILSSMNP
-807 GETLLLLTDGNKT
+807 AETLLLLTDGSKT
-820 AWRFHRNT
+820 SGRFHRNA
-828 PLPQT
+828 PSQHT
-833 LQQLFQD
+833 LQQLSQD

-848 AGLFRFAAC
+848 AALFRFAAC
-857 CSCDNVTF
+857 CSCDDVTF

-870 PQKGTALR
+870 PQQGPALR

-903 TIPDEKERWPAV
+903 TIPDEKESWPAV

-923 YSGRIAGQVFRRIHI
+923 YSGRIAGQVLRRIRI

-958 APNAEW
+958 APNSEW
-964 ELPGQSITSDVALAQ
+964 ELPGQLIASDAALAKA
-979 VIVAGVPA
+979 IVAGIPG

-1013 QARVVGITIGSASL
+1013 QSRVVGITIGSASF

-1036 LAAVIRTLPVQ
+1036 LAAVIRTLPVP
-1047 PLLVVSSDMNH
+1047 PLLVISSDMNH
-1058 FATDA
+1058 FATDV
-1063 ENRRLDELALKAM
+1063 ENRRLDELALQAM
-1076 ETMSPAKLYETVRSQ
+1076 ETLSPAKLYETVRSQ

-1104 MTALESLGQLKQAV
+1104 MAALESLGQLKQAV
-1118 RTGYSTSAETSGD
+1118 RTCYATSADTSGD

>member
-1 MLLAGKLFQELGDF
+1 MNPTDSF
-15 SYKRFALMKETASLK
+15 
-30 LRTAKL
+30 
-36 CLIVGS
+36 
-42 ESKTEIHLSF
+42 KTSSISSRQISSTRRHTD
-52 GCPDSCKD
+52 PD
-60 SMDSKSH
+60 
-67 SEPVAFRRSHSAREC
+67 
-82 RDSNFSGLVAG
+82 GQTAG
-93 EWWHPADDG
+93 EWWHEAADG
-102 RIACDLCPRDCR
+102 RIACDLCPRDCH

-151 KPLNHFLPGT
+151 KPLNHFFPGS

-194 LAMPDSIAVAAL
+194 LAMPESIAAAAL
-206 KTDCRSVAFTYNDP
+206 KTGCRSVAFTYNDP
-220 IIWAEYAIDTAHECR
+220 VIWAEYAIDTARECR
-235 RLGIHPVAVTAGYIS
+235 QLGIHPVAVTAGYIS
-250 PAARAEFF
+250 PSARAEFF

-298 DVWFEITNLIIADT
+298 DVWFEITNLIIPDA

-328 AVGAE
+328 SVGAE

-344 FRMMDQP
+344 FRMTDRP

-365 IRQGLKFVYVGNVN
+365 VRQGLKFVYVGNVN

-389 GCGELLIERNWYQLG
+389 CCGELLIERNWYQLG
-404 QWNLDGNSCRKCG
+404 QWNLDGNVCRKCR
-417 TSIPGRFDKAPGTWG
+417 TLIPGHFDMSPGSWG
-432 NRRQPIRISDY
+432 NRRQPIRISEY
-443 ASPHAKST
+443 AAEPQGPSMSNRSLLPQLELNNDDSSKVLHVST
-451 SHSNATSTDL
+451 
-461 AVAPTVKNDPPM
+461 APTLINSPVM

-480 EISSTQQQA
+480 ELSLSQQQA

-504 SAPQLSDPSL
+504 TAPQLSDPSL

-545 MTIRPALLQAGHRT
+545 MMIRPALLQAGHRT

-567 PVAAHELPQLT
+567 PVAADELQDLT

-590 HEIGEA
+590 HEVGEA
-596 RTNAVEVGKH
+596 RTAAIEVGKH
-606 GLKIIHA
+606 GVKIIHQ

-626 HQWDAR
+626 QQWDAR

-644 PSNAWLQPD
+644 PSNSWLQSD

-660 GRLIEGPFSAAVA
+660 GRLIEGPFSSNVA
-673 ERAIQSSAPPRSTL
+673 ERAIQSSALPRSTL

-697 TFVTANIRSLTQGA
+697 TFVTANIRSLAQGA
-711 IPACFPAYLSDRT
+711 IPACFPGHLSDRT

-730 QLILPN
+730 QLASSN
-736 GQQITFSRLQPN
+736 GQRITFSKLQPSS
-748 GGVPLQMTLL
+748 GVPLQMTLL
-758 ELAQSAASW
+758 ELAQSAANW
-767 LQQTKNA
+767 LQLTKVGA
-774 SSLVSQISADV
+774 SLVNKISADV
-785 LLLFNAE
+785 LLLLNAE
-792 QLKSV
+792 QIKSV
-797 NSETLSRMNP
+797 NSEILSRMNP
-807 GETLLLLTDGNKT
+807 AETLLLLTDGNKT
-820 AWRFHRNT
+820 AWRFHRNA
-828 PLPQT
+828 PPEQT
-833 LQQLFQD
+833 FQQLLQD
-840 VSLSDPNQ
+840 IGLSDLNQ

-857 CSCDNVTF
+857 CSCNDVAF

-870 PQKGTALR
+870 PQQGPALR
-878 KAAVAGKFYPSS
+878 KSAVAGKFYPSS
-890 PKALAGLINSCLG
+890 PKALAGLINNCIG
-903 TIPDEKERWPAV
+903 EVPAEREHWPAV

-923 YSGRIAGQVFRRIHI
+923 YSGRIAGEVFRRVHI

-958 APNAEW
+958 APNVEW
-964 ELPGQSITSDVALAQ
+964 ELPGQIVASDIALAKA
-979 VIVAGVPA
+979 IIAGIPG

-1013 QARVVGITIGSASL
+1013 QARIVGITIGSASV
-1027 EQCLTIGHQ
+1027 EQCLTIGRQ
-1036 LAAVIRTLPVQ
+1036 LADIIRKLPVQ
-1047 PLLVVSSDMNH
+1047 PLLVISSDMNH
-1058 FATDA
+1058 FATDS

-1076 ETMSPAKLYETVRSQ
+1076 ETLSPVTLFETVRSQ

-1096 GVLPAVIV
+1096 GVFPAVIV
-1104 MTALESLGQLKQAV
+1104 MAALESLGQLKQAV
-1118 RTGYSTSAETSGD
+1118 RTGYANSADTSGD

>member
-1 MLLAGKLFQELGDF
+1 MNPTDSFK
-15 SYKRFALMKETASLK
+15 TSLINS
-30 LRTAKL
+30 RQISSTRRH
-36 CLIVGS
+36 
-42 ESKTEIHLSF
+42 TD
-52 GCPDSCKD
+52 PDGQ
-60 SMDSKSH
+60 
-67 SEPVAFRRSHSAREC
+67 A
-82 RDSNFSGLVAG
+82 AG
-93 EWWHPADDG
+93 EWWHEAADG
-102 RIACDLCPRDCR
+102 RIACDLCPRDCH

-151 KPLNHFLPGT
+151 KPLNHFFPGS

-194 LAMPDSIAVAAL
+194 LAMPESIAAAAL
-206 KTDCRSVAFTYNDP
+206 KTGCRSVAFTYNDP
-220 IIWAEYAIDTAHECR
+220 VIWAEYAIDTARECR
-235 RLGIHPVAVTAGYIS
+235 QLGIHPVAVTAGYIS
-250 PAARAEFF
+250 PSARAEFF

-270 FTEDFYERITYS
+270 FTEDFYERITFS

-298 DVWFEITNLIIADT
+298 DVWFEITNLIIPDA

-328 AVGAE
+328 SVGAE

-344 FRMMDQP
+344 FRMTDRP

-365 IRQGLKFVYVGNVN
+365 VRQGLKFVYVGNVN

-389 GCGELLIERNWYQLG
+389 CCGELLIERNWYQLG
-404 QWNLDGNSCRKCG
+404 QWNLDGNVCRKCR
-417 TSIPGRFDKAPGTWG
+417 TLIPGHFDRSPGSWG
-432 NRRQPIRISDY
+432 NRRQPIRISEY
-443 ASPHAKST
+443 AAEPQGPSMSNRSLLPQLEPNTDDSLTNPHTPTAITLTNSP
-451 SHSNATSTDL
+451 
-461 AVAPTVKNDPPM
+461 VM

-480 EISSTQQQA
+480 ELSSPQQHA

-522 MGVFVTLKKS
+522 MGVFVTLKKA

-545 MTIRPALLQAGHRT
+545 MQIRPALLQAGHRT

-567 PVAAHELPQLT
+567 PVAADELRDLT

-590 HEIGEA
+590 HELGEA
-596 RTNAVEVGKH
+596 RIDAVEVGKH
-606 GLKIIHA
+606 GLKIIHQ

-626 HQWDAR
+626 HQWDTR

-644 PSNAWLQPD
+644 PSNAWLQSD

-660 GRLIEGPFSAAVA
+660 GRLIEGSFSTAVA
-673 ERAIQSSAPPRSTL
+673 ERAIRSSAPPGSTL
-687 PSQDYVRSLA
+687 PSQDNVRSLA

-711 IPACFPAYLSDRT
+711 IPACFPAHLSDRT

-730 QLILPN
+730 QLVLPDA
-736 GQQITFSRLQPN
+736 QRITFSRLQPN

-758 ELAQSAASW
+758 ELAQSAANW
-767 LQQTKNA
+767 LQQTKVGA
-774 SSLVSQISADV
+774 SLVNKISADV

-792 QLKSV
+792 QIKSV
-797 NSETLSRMNP
+797 NSEILSRMNP
-807 GETLLLLTDGNKT
+807 AETLLLLTDGNKT
-820 AWRFHRNT
+820 AWRFHRNA
-828 PLPQT
+828 PPEQT
-833 LQQLFQD
+833 FQQLLQD
-840 VSLSDPNQ
+840 IGLFDLNQ

-857 CSCDNVTF
+857 CSCNDVAF
-865 SSRPQ
+865 SGRPQ
-870 PQKGTALR
+870 PQQGPALR
-878 KAAVAGKFYPSS
+878 KSAVAGKFYPSS
-890 PKALAGLINSCLG
+890 PKALAGLINNCIG
-903 TIPDEKERWPAV
+903 EVPAEREHWPAV

-923 YSGRIAGQVFRRIHI
+923 YSGRIAGEVFRRVRI

-964 ELPGQSITSDVALAQ
+964 ELPGQIVASDIALAKA
-979 VIVAGVPA
+979 IIAGIPG

-1001 EVELPFLARLAP
+1001 EMELPFLARLAP
-1013 QARVVGITIGSASL
+1013 QARIVGITIGSASL
-1027 EQCLTIGHQ
+1027 EQCLAIGRQ
-1036 LAAVIRTLPVQ
+1036 LADVIRKLPVQ
-1047 PLLVVSSDMNH
+1047 PLLVISSDMNH
-1058 FATDA
+1058 FATDT

-1076 ETMSPAKLYETVRSQ
+1076 ETLSPVTLFETVRTQ

-1104 MTALESLGQLKQAV
+1104 MAALESLGQLKQAV
-1118 RTGYSTSAETSGD
+1118 RTGYATSADTSGD

>member
-1 MLLAGKLFQELGDF
+1 MNPTDSF
-15 SYKRFALMKETASLK
+15 
-30 LRTAKL
+30 
-36 CLIVGS
+36 
-42 ESKTEIHLSF
+42 KTSSINSRQISSTRRHAD
-52 GCPDSCKD
+52 PDGQ
-60 SMDSKSH
+60 
-67 SEPVAFRRSHSAREC
+67 A
-82 RDSNFSGLVAG
+82 AG
-93 EWWHPADDG
+93 EWWHEAADG
-102 RIACDLCPRDCR
+102 RIACDLCPRDCH

-151 KPLNHFLPGT
+151 KPLNHFFPGS

-187 EVERLSE
+187 EVERLNE
-194 LAMPDSIAVAAL
+194 LAMPESIAAAAL
-206 KTDCRSVAFTYNDP
+206 KTGCRSVAFTYNDP
-220 IIWAEYAIDTAHECR
+220 VIWAEYAIDTARECR
-235 RLGIHPVAVTAGYIS
+235 QLGIHPVAVTAGYIS
-250 PAARAEFF
+250 PSARAEFF

-298 DVWFEITNLIIADT
+298 DVWFEITNLIIPDA

-318 LRRMCDWILQ
+318 LRRMCDWILES
-328 AVGAE
+328 VGAE

-344 FRMMDQP
+344 FRMTDRP

-365 IRQGLKFVYVGNVN
+365 VRQGLKFVYVGNVN

-404 QWNLDGNSCRKCG
+404 QWNLDGNVCRKCR
-417 TSIPGRFDKAPGTWG
+417 TLIPGHFDMSPGSWG
-432 NRRQPIRISDY
+432 NRRQPIRISEY
-443 ASPHAKST
+443 ASGPQVS
-451 SHSNATSTDL
+451 SRSNRSLLPQLEPNTDDSPKEL
-461 AVAPTVKNDPPM
+461 HAPTAPTLMNSPLM

-480 EISSTQQQA
+480 ELSSPQQHA
-489 LQLAACEIVAAAVNG
+489 LHLAACEIVAAAVNG
-504 SAPQLSDPSL
+504 TAPQLSDPSL

-522 MGVFVTLKKS
+522 MGVFVTLKKA

-545 MTIRPALLQAGHRT
+545 MMIRPALLQAGHRT

-567 PVAAHELPQLT
+567 PVAADELRDLT

-590 HEIGEA
+590 HEVGEA
-596 RTNAVEVGKH
+596 RTAAIKVGTH
-606 GLKIIHA
+606 GLKIVHQ

-626 HQWDAR
+626 QQWDAR

-644 PSNAWLQPD
+644 PSNAWLQSD
-653 SQLLRFE
+653 AQLLRFE
-660 GRLIEGPFSAAVA
+660 GRLIEGPFSTAIA
-673 ERAIQSSAPPRSTL
+673 ERAIQSSAPPRAML

-711 IPACFPAYLSDRT
+711 IPACFPDHLSDRT

-730 QLILPN
+730 QFALSN
-736 GQQITFSRLQPN
+736 GQRITFSRLQPS
-748 GGVPLQMTLL
+748 GGLPLQMTLL

-774 SSLVSQISADV
+774 ASLVSQISADV

-797 NSETLSRMNP
+797 NAEILSRMNP

-820 AWRFHRNT
+820 AWRFHRHA
-828 PLPQT
+828 PSQHT
-833 LQQLFQD
+833 LQQLSQD

-848 AGLFRFAAC
+848 AALFRFTAC
-857 CSCDNVTF
+857 CSCDDVAF

-870 PQKGTALR
+870 PQQGPALR
-878 KAAVAGKFYPSS
+878 KSAVAGKFYPSS
-890 PKALAGLINSCLG
+890 PNALAGLISNCLG
-903 TIPDEKERWPAV
+903 EVPVEKEHWPAV

-923 YSGRIAGQVFRRIHI
+923 YSGRIAGQVFRRVRI

-964 ELPGQSITSDVALAQ
+964 ELPGQIVASDIALAKA
-979 VIVAGVPA
+979 IIAGIPG

-993 AHAAEHSI
+993 AHVAEHSI
-1001 EVELPFLARLAP
+1001 EVELPFLAQLAP
-1013 QARVVGITIGSASL
+1013 MSRIVGITIGSASL
-1027 EQCLTIGHQ
+1027 EQCLVIGRQ
-1036 LAAVIRTLPVQ
+1036 LADVIRTLPVQ
-1047 PLLVVSSDMNH
+1047 PLLVISSDMNH
-1058 FATDA
+1058 FATDT

-1076 ETMSPAKLYETVRSQ
+1076 ETLSPVTLFETVRSQ

-1096 GVLPAVIV
+1096 GALPAVIV
-1104 MTALESLGQLKQAV
+1104 MAALESLGQL
-1118 RTGYSTSAETSGD
+1118 
-1131 TSRVVGYAGMLLGP
+1131 

>member
-1 MLLAGKLFQELGDF
+1 MNA
-15 SYKRFALMKETASLK
+15 
-30 LRTAKL
+30 
-36 CLIVGS
+36 
-42 ESKTEIHLSF
+42 
-52 GCPDSCKD
+52 
-60 SMDSKSH
+60 KSH
-67 SEPVAFRRSHSAREC
+67 SEPLAFRRRESEREC
-82 RDSNFSGLVAG
+82 RDTNSSGLVAG
-93 EWWHPADDG
+93 EWWHFADDG

-194 LAMPDSIAVAAL
+194 LAMPESIAAAAQQ
-206 KTDCRSVAFTYNDP
+206 TGCRSVAFTYNDP

-250 PAARAEFF
+250 PGARAEFF

-298 DVWFEITNLIIADT
+298 DVWFEITNLIIPDA

-318 LRRMCDWILQ
+318 LRRMCDWILES
-328 AVGAE
+328 VGAE

-344 FRMMDQP
+344 FRMMDRP

-404 QWNLDGNSCRKCG
+404 QWNLDGNACRKCG
-417 TSIPGRFDKAPGTWG
+417 TLIPGRFDKTSGTWG
-432 NRRQPIRISDY
+432 NRRQPIRISEY
-443 ASPHAKST
+443 SLPQSKST
-451 SHSNATSTDL
+451 SNSKMTPTDL

-473 NTLKTAP
+473 NTLKSAP
-480 EISSTQQQA
+480 ELSSAQQQA
-489 LQLAACEIVAAAVNG
+489 LQLAACEIVAAAVSG
-504 SAPQLSDPSL
+504 SAPQLSDPLL

-545 MTIRPALLQAGHRT
+545 MKIRPALLQAGHRT
-559 AVADQRFP
+559 AVSDQRFP
-567 PVAAHELPQLT
+567 PVAAHELPLLT

-590 HEIGEA
+590 HEKGEA
-596 RTNAVEVGKH
+596 RANAVEVGKH
-606 GLKIIHA
+606 GLKIIHE

-644 PSNAWLQPD
+644 SSNAWLQPD

-660 GRLIEGPFSAAVA
+660 GRLIEGPFSTVVA
-673 ERAIQSSAPPRSTL
+673 ERTIQNSAPPRSTL
-687 PSQDYVRSLA
+687 PSRDYVLSLA

-711 IPACFPAYLSDRT
+711 IPACFPDHLSDRT

-730 QLILPN
+730 QLTLPN
-736 GQQITFSRLQPN
+736 GQQITFSRLQAK

-758 ELAQSAASW
+758 ELAQSAANW

-774 SSLVSQISADV
+774 SSFISQISADI

-797 NSETLSRMNP
+797 NTEILSRMNP

-820 AWRFHRNT
+820 AWRFHRNA
-828 PLPQT
+828 PLQHT

-848 AGLFRFAAC
+848 AGLFRFTAC
-857 CSCDNVTF
+857 CSCDNVAF

-878 KAAVAGKFYPSS
+878 KAVVAGKFYPSS

-903 TIPDEKERWPAV
+903 TIPGEKERWPAV

-923 YSGRIAGQVFRRIHI
+923 YSGRIAGEVFRRIHI

-944 IGPRHTRNGVDLAV
+944 IGPRHTRNGIDLAV
-958 APNAEW
+958 APNSEW
-964 ELPGQSITSDVALAQ
+964 ELPGQVVASDVALAQ
-979 VIVAGVPA
+979 AIVAGVPA

-1001 EVELPFLARLAP
+1001 EVELPFLGRLAP
-1013 QARVVGITIGSASL
+1013 KSRVVGITIGSASL
-1027 EQCLTIGHQ
+1027 EQCLAIGHQ
-1036 LAAVIRTLPVQ
+1036 LADVIRTLPAQ
-1047 PLLVVSSDMNH
+1047 PLLVISSDMNH
-1058 FATDA
+1058 FATDV

-1076 ETMSPAKLYETVRSQ
+1076 ETLAPAKLYETVRSQ

-1104 MTALESLGQLKQAV
+1104 MAALESLGQLKQAV
-1118 RTGYSTSAETSGD
+1118 RTGYATSADTSGD

>member
-1 MLLAGKLFQELGDF
+1 MNP
-15 SYKRFALMKETASLK
+15 
-30 LRTAKL
+30 
-36 CLIVGS
+36 
-42 ESKTEIHLSF
+42 
-52 GCPDSCKD
+52 PDSFNAA
-60 SMDSKSH
+60 SINSRQVSLT
-67 SEPVAFRRSHSAREC
+67 RRDA
-82 RDSNFSGLVAG
+82 DADGQTAG
-93 EWWHPADDG
+93 EWWHQVGDG

-151 KPLNHFLPGT
+151 KPLNHFFPGS

-194 LAMPDSIAVAAL
+194 LAMPDSIAAAAL
-206 KTDCRSVAFTYNDP
+206 KTGCRSVAFTYNDP
-220 IIWAEYAIDTAHECR
+220 IIWAEYAIDTARECR
-235 RLGIHPVAVTAGYIS
+235 QLGIHPVAVTAGYIS
-250 PAARAEFF
+250 PGARAEFF

-270 FTEDFYERITYS
+270 FTEDFYEHITYS

-298 DVWFEITNLIIADT
+298 DVWFEITNLIIPDA

-318 LRRMCDWILQ
+318 LRRMCDWILES
-328 AVGAE
+328 VGAE
-333 VPVHFSAFHPD
+333 VPIHFSAFHPD
-344 FRMMDQP
+344 FRMTDRP
-351 RTPHETLVMARDIA
+351 RTPHETLIMARDIA
-365 IRQGLKFVYVGNVN
+365 VRQGLKFVYVGNVN

-404 QWNLDGNSCRKCG
+404 QWNLDGNVCRKCR
-417 TSIPGRFDKAPGTWG
+417 TLIPGHFDKSPGLWG
-432 NRRQPIRISDY
+432 NRRKPIRISEYTIERQSSVRSNQSLLPQLDPRNDD
-443 ASPHAKST
+443 SLT
-451 SHSNATSTDL
+451 NSHVPAT
-461 AVAPTVKNDPPM
+461 PTPMDSRVM

-480 EISSTQQQA
+480 ELTSPQEQA
-489 LQLAACEIVAAAVNG
+489 LHLAACEIVAAAVNG

-514 GGLADLEV
+514 SGLADLEV
-522 MGVFVTLKKS
+522 MGVFVTLKKA

-545 MTIRPALLQAGHRT
+545 MKIRPALLQAGHRT
-559 AVADQRFP
+559 AVSDQRFP
-567 PVAAHELPQLT
+567 PVAAHELRDLT

-590 HEIGEA
+590 HEVGEA
-596 RTNAVEVGKH
+596 RTKVVEVGKH
-606 GLKIIHA
+606 GLKIIHQK
-613 GRSGLLLPIVAVE
+613 RSGLLLPIVAVE

-660 GRLIEGPFSAAVA
+660 GRLIEGPFSSTVA
-673 ERAIQSSAPPRSTL
+673 EGAVQSAAPPRSSL

-697 TFVTANIRSLTQGA
+697 AFVTANIRSLNQGA
-711 IPACFPAYLSDRT
+711 IPACFPNHLSDRT

-730 QLILPN
+730 QLALPN
-736 GQQITFSRLQPN
+736 GPHITFSKLQPG

-758 ELAQSAASW
+758 ELAQSAANW
-767 LQQTKNA
+767 LQQSKIA
-774 SSLVSQISADV
+774 ASQISADV

-792 QLKSV
+792 QLKSL
-797 NSETLSRMNP
+797 NSESLSRLNP
-807 GETLLLLTDGNKT
+807 EETLLLLTDGSKT
-820 AWRFHRNT
+820 AWRFHRKAR
-828 PLPQT
+828 LEQT

-840 VSLSDPNQ
+840 IGLSDSNQ
-848 AGLFRFAAC
+848 AGLFRFSAC
-857 CSCDNVTF
+857 CSCDAVSVT
-865 SSRPQ
+865 SRPQ
-870 PQKGTALR
+870 PQQGPTLR
-878 KAAVAGKFYPSS
+878 KSAVAGKFYPSS
-890 PKALAGLINSCLG
+890 PKALAGLINNYLG
-903 TIPDEKERWPAV
+903 EAPIEKEPWPAV

-923 YSGRIAGQVFRRIHI
+923 YSGRIAGQVFRRVHI

-944 IGPRHTRNGVDLAV
+944 IGPRHTRSGVDLAV

-964 ELPGQSITSDVALAQ
+964 ELPGQVIASNVGLAKA
-979 VIVAGVPA
+979 IVAGIPG

-993 AHAAEHSI
+993 AHATEHSI

-1013 QARVVGITIGSASL
+1013 QSRIVGITIGSASL
-1027 EQCLTIGHQ
+1027 DQCLTIGRQ
-1036 LAAVIRTLPVQ
+1036 LADVIRKLPGP
-1047 PLLVVSSDMNH
+1047 PLLVISSDMNH
-1058 FATDA
+1058 FATDT

-1076 ETMSPAKLYETVRSQ
+1076 ETLSPAKLYETVRSQ

-1104 MTALESLGQLKQAV
+1104 MAALESLGQLKQAV
-1118 RTGYSTSAETSGD
+1118 RTGYATSADTSGE